1 MKRSVFLCAALL
13 AGCSSSPEPV
23 ASLPRPKAG
32 AFVRVVNLGPDEVS
46 VKRNDAMFG
55 VPLKKGS
62 WTPFHRVAP
71 GPQRFDLNGASH
83 KLNLD
88 PAERATLVVVGS
100 PPQVEILRDE
110 PRTSGDD
117 KGALVAVA
125 AFGSTDAKVTVG
137 GASLPMPKA
146 ATGVGEAIRVASGKT
161 TVTFGDGSPEQTAD
175 FKPGGGYTIFVARL
189 SDGSIYRRIVH
200 NNPPLRLGT
209 VNAPVGSS

>member
-1 MKRSVFLCAALL
+1 LH
-13 AGCSSSPEPV
+13 EPV
-23 ASLPRPKAG
+23 ANLPRPKAG

-46 VKRNDAMFG
+46 IKRNDAVFG

-71 GPQRFDLNGASH
+71 GTQRFDFNGASH
-83 KLNLD
+83 TLNLD
-88 PAERATLVVVGS
+88 PAERATLVVVES
-100 PPQVEILRDE
+100 PPRVEVLRDE

-117 KGALVAVA
+117 GALVAVA
-125 AFGSTDAKVTVG
+125 SLGVSDAKVTLR
-137 GASLPMPKA
+137 GASLPMPQG
-146 ATGVGEAIRVASGKT
+146 ATLVGEAVRVASGKAS
-161 TVTFGDGSPEQTAD
+161 VGFGDGSPDQTAE

-189 SDGSIYRRIVH
+189 PDGTAYRRIVH